1 MQNNENKKNNE
12 KNNENKKMRDVTVR
26 LSHEAYTTARVLAS
40 MNDESV
46 KRFLSDVLENWL
58 RGKRREALAKLIEKL
73 QTNNN
78 NDNNNDQTNV
88 TVSGTDSGKSRE

>member
-1 MQNNENKKNNE
+1 MQSNENK

-26 LSHEAYTTARVLAS
+26 LSPEAYTTARVLAS

-46 KRFLSDVLENWL
+46 KRFLSEVLENWL
-58 RGKRREALAKLIEKL
+58 RAKRREALTKLIEKL

-78 NDNNNDQTNV
+78 NDNNNQTNV
-88 TVSGTDSGKSRE
+88 TVSDTDSGKSRE